1 MSQSTL
7 SNNNPAV
14 PVDFNVQKW
23 YSSNGGSIYLKYV
36 PTHIVG
42 KEELTYLFSEI
53 GKVSRVDIVNS
64 APNKNTGASYRMAF
78 IHFDFWY
85 PTPHSEHIRNILATN
100 FPHPIQYL
108 VPEYSLRPKY
118 ASNSLTLMINTRPVP
133 KTIYNVDQLSDMY
146 HRLREEYNDTV
157 TQLRQEI
164 DELKSM
170 VRQLVPTTSADEAAE
185 DSSSSVELCESQMN
199 FAKSREERDP
209 LIYKELPQEE

>member
-1 MSQSTL
+1 MSQSTF

-85 PTPHSEHIRNILATN
+85 PTPHSKHIRNSLATN
-100 FPHPIQYL
+100 FPHPVQYL
-108 VPEYSLRPKY
+108 VLEY
-118 ASNSLTLMINTRPVP
+118 SLTLMINTRPVP
-133 KTIYNVDQLSDMY
+133 KTIYNVDQLSNMY

-164 DELKSM
+164 DELKFM
-170 VRQLVPTTSADEAAE
+170 VRQLVPASTAGAATKE
-185 DSSSSVELCESQMN
+185 SSSTFELCESQMN
-199 FAKSREERDP
+199 FARSRDDRDP